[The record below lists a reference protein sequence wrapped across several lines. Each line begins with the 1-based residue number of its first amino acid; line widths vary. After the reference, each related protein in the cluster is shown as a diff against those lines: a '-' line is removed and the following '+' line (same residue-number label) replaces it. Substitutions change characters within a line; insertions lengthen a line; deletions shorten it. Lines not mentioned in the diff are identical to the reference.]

1 MADTF
6 TTNLNLTKP
15 EVGASTDTWGTKLN
29 ANLDSVDG
37 IFSLSG
43 TAVDMGQVDFGGA
56 VIIKGTNPS
65 LTIGDAGAEDTKL
78 VFDGNAQ
85 DFYIGLDD
93 SADDLVIGL
102 GSTVG
107 TTPSISIDENQHV
120 TMAQNLNVSG
130 NFTSQGIDDN
140 ADAIA
145 ITIDSS
151 ENVGIGETSPA
162 TYGKLVIAGSTPFT
176 VIRSTDTT
184 TAGLSMLVNSGNN
197 GVGSIATDDGG
208 HLTFD
213 TGSTGAGQAERMR
226 ISSDGKVGIGVT
238 SPTGKLEIAA
248 TGTNAAPHIKLVE
261 DSDTREFNI
270 FNDGSGN
277 AHLVLADSDD
287 DTPDTE
293 IVLNDNGII
302 TMLTGNSERMRI
314 DSSGKVGIGETSPS
328 KLLHIA
334 SDTNYEGIQIKG
346 AGHKQ
351 LTIES
356 TSSSKQSLVTFTT
369 ASQNM
374 SIGLDTDDAFIFHSG
389 TSGAERM
396 SIDTVGVVDIT
407 GGTLKLGSG
416 ANRRLIYRSANNDVL
431 LESASGLFYQ
441 QSIGSTYHAWFTGNS
456 ERMRI
461 DSSGNLLV
469 GKTSDSNT
477 ANGVTLR
484 PDGNARFTT
493 AGTAPAL
500 QLAFFRNAS
509 AAEVGS
515 ISTTSSATSY
525 NTSSDYRL
533 KENVDYTWDATTR
546 LKQLKPARFNFIAD
560 ETNTLVDGFLAH
572 EVSSVVP
579 EAITGEKDGDR
590 MQGIDQSKLVP
601 LLVKTIQE
609 LEARITALE
618 S

>member
-29 ANLDSVDG
+29 NNLDSVDG

-120 TMAQNLNVSG
+120 TMAQNLTVSG

-140 ADAIA
+140 ADATA

-151 ENVGIGETSPA
+151 EKVTIANDLESTWVSSADRFIGMKFST
-162 TYGKLVIAGSTPFT
+162 TYALGMNL
-176 VIRSTDTT
+176 
-184 TAGLSMLVNSGNN
+184 LESGREVRIN
-197 GVGSIATDDGG
+197 AKAA
-208 HLTFD
+208 D
-213 TGSTGAGQAERMR
+213 TGGMITFGTGTSYNERMR
-226 ISSDGKVGIGVT
+226 IDGSGNVGISTT

-261 DSDTREFNI
+261 TSDTREFNI
-270 FNDGSGN
+270 YNDGSGN
-277 AHLVLADSDD
+277 GHLVLADSDD

-302 TMLTGNSERMRI
+302 TMLT
-314 DSSGKVGIGETSPS
+314 
-328 KLLHIA
+328 
-334 SDTNYEGIQIKG
+334 
-346 AGHKQ
+346 
-351 LTIES
+351 
-356 TSSSKQSLVTFTT
+356 
-369 ASQNM
+369 
-374 SIGLDTDDAFIFHSG
+374 
-389 TSGAERM
+389 
-396 SIDTVGVVDIT
+396 
-407 GGTLKLGSG
+407 
-416 ANRRLIYRSANNDVL
+416 AN
-431 LESASGLFYQ
+431 
-441 QSIGSTYHAWFTGNS
+441 T

-461 DSSGNLLV
+461 DSSGNV
-469 GKTSDSNT
+469 GIGISDSDQALEIGAGGKLKLSRADNARSMLLFTDNNNATIQSSNDPILIESANFMAFNT
-477 ANGVTLR
+477 NGANERMRIDTSGNVTLS
-484 PDGNARFTT
+484 GNLEVNGADVTITSNIIHAGDTNTFFGFNDADTFRIVTGGSEALRVDSSQAIRINTT
-493 AGTAPAL
+493 STQDTKLFVEYSTASSNVGAAIISNP
-500 QLAFFRNAS
+500 NAS
-509 AAEVGS
+509 ASRAMTVNIGANATLIAFDKSFAAVGS
-515 ISTTSSATSY
+515 ITTNGSSVAY

-546 LKQLKPARFNFIAD
+546 LKQLKPARFNFKSD

-572 EVSSVVP
+572 EVSSIVP
-579 EAITGEKDGDR
+579 EAITGEKDAVDSEGNPEY
-590 MQGIDQSKLVP
+590 QGIDQSKLVP
-601 LLVKTIQE
+601 LLVKTIQD